1 MPFRI
6 CTTALL
12 ISGLTTVLAASA
24 AQAAQLQVAVSGV
37 AEARGHIRV
46 DVCTA
51 ATFAKSK
58 AACPYSGAA
67 PAQPGTTVVTI
78 NNVPPGQYAA
88 QVFHDLTDQGVV
100 HQNFLGIPREPIGF
114 SNDASVGLTGPKF
127 HDAAFNLRAETLRIM
142 LKLRRIGH

>member
-1 MPFRI
+1 M
-6 CTTALL
+6 
-12 ISGLTTVLAASA
+12 
-24 AQAAQLQVAVSGV
+24 
-37 AEARGHIRV
+37 
-46 DVCTA
+46 
-51 ATFAKSK
+51 
-58 AACPYSGAA
+58 
-67 PAQPGTTVVTI
+67 TI